1 MNIVISWLN
10 IVTKLKGGINKMEGN
25 NYIPILNSDL
35 EEFFKIHNDIYEK
48 NYFKQGLVMLGMLIN
63 QVKKEQKEKSST
75 IIDRINFD
83 GIPARRLNNL
93 IKDVTE
99 YLKIYKI
106 FDVNG
111 LLYSQAIDRLQGIEK
126 SEMNKDEILFYI
138 LTGVG
143 VSRYLSFKYS
153 KDKKNNKVN
162 ETNIEEESNNE

>member
-1 MNIVISWLN
+1 
-10 IVTKLKGGINKMEGN
+10 
-25 NYIPILNSDL
+25 
-35 EEFFKIHNDIYEK
+35 
-48 NYFKQGLVMLGMLIN
+48 MLGMLIN